1 MTQKRPTTYPDISD
15 VLREKE
21 ELRRR
26 RASRSFEEKIEVI
39 ERLREGLEPFKE
51 ARERRK
57 AERQHKK
64 D

>member
-1 MTQKRPTTYPDISD
+1 MTQKRPTYPDISD
-15 VLREKE
+15 LLRQKE

-39 ERLREGLEPFKE
+39 ERLREGLEPLKE
-51 ARERRK
+51 ARERRN

>member
-1 MTQKRPTTYPDISD
+1 MTQKRPTAYPDISD
-15 VLREKE
+15 VLRQKE

-39 ERLREGLEPFKE
+39 ERLREGLEPLKE
-51 ARERRK
+51 ARQRRK